1 MAITTIKSTYALD
14 VATVRALEGL
24 ARRWNVSKSEALRR
38 AVRVASGQR
47 PAQPGDVELAIR
59 IVGEPLPF
67 LGDDGPLS
75 ARLFNLGGRRRGSLG
90 DCMIAAAAIR
100 TGATLATVNTIDFR
114 RFESAGLRLAA
125 G

>member
-1 MAITTIKSTYALD
+1 MA
-14 VATVRALEGL
+14 GHWG
-24 ARRWNVSKSEALRR
+24 ARRDQRR
-38 AVRVASGQR
+38 ELGRVPLW
-47 PAQPGDVELAIR
+47 PAHAGDVELAIR